1 MEVNTYKYTTIWNA
15 GKDTRGLSDLAS
27 PQTDSLRI
35 IVGPA
40 IKPGEL
46 TTLAKAASSVPRV
59 RLVIVGPSNPAWL
72 ALRLFK
78 NLFGIQAYGLGELNL
93 EDLQHVPN
101 DIRELELGIDEKP
114 NLFGETLSRFKS
126 LTRLSLSGKLT
137 DLEIAR
143 FPKLTELSL
152 YNLPKLELKPL
163 LAQKSLTS
171 LRIQHG
177 SIISIP
183 STKLNSNLNK
193 LDLWKI
199 KGLDDLNW
207 LGSLTNLRS
216 LELGG
221 LTHIQFLP
229 ELAKLKQ
236 LSYLQ
241 LDQLKSLSSLAPIT
255 KLRALARLHVVGMNQ
270 IPMEDY
276 LALANSPSLKEVT
289 PGYSSKAKNEQV
301 GRELGLPRVQYE
313 PINDTREF

>member
-1 MEVNTYKYTTIWNA
+1 MEVQTYKYTTIWNA
-15 GKDTRGLSDLAS
+15 GKDANGISNLSP
-27 PQTDSLRI
+27 PQTASVRI
-35 IVGPA
+35 IVGPT
-40 IKPGEL
+40 IKLAEL
-46 TTLAKAASSVPRV
+46 TALAKAASRAPRV
-59 RLVIVGPSNPAWL
+59 RLVIVGPPNPAWL
-72 ALRLFK
+72 SLRLFK
-78 NLFGIQAYGLGELNL
+78 NLVGLQAYGLGETNL

-114 NLFGETLSRFKS
+114 NLFGDTLSRFTS

-137 DLEIAR
+137 DLDIAR

-177 SIISIP
+177 SIINIP
-183 STKLNSNLNK
+183 STRLISNLNK

-207 LGSLTNLRS
+207 LGSLTNLCS

-221 LTHIQFLP
+221 LSDIQSLP
-229 ELAKLKQ
+229 ELSKLKQ
-236 LSYLQ
+236 LSYIQ
-241 LDQLKSLSSLAPIT
+241 LDQLKSLTSLAPIA
-255 KLRALARLHVVGMNQ
+255 KLPALARLHVVGMNQ

-276 LALANSPSLKEVT
+276 LALAKSSTVTEIT
-289 PGYSSKAKNEQV
+289 PGYSSKSKNEQV

-313 PINDTREF
+313 PIYDITEF